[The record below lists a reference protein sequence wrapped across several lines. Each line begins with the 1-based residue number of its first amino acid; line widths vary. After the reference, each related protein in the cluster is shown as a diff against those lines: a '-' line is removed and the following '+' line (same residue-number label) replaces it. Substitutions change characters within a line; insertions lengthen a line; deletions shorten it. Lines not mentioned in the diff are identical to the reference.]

1 VSICAIVP
9 IQVQI
14 IDLLY
19 FILTCLLIGIDV
31 AAPSTKKH
39 ILNSNLSNLMHLSAD
54 LSPLELSC
62 RTIAPDD
69 LTDWHAHW
77 HHEFCLVLEGTP
89 TIGLAGGKIVSQA
102 DTLFLFKEGET
113 HGIWHPGPGIA
124 RLWLLEFKISSV
136 VRTHFRELF
145 ERPPEQRILK
155 LSVGQRQRFSSACQK
170 LAFEKDAPGFLN
182 TIAASA
188 WLTLLLVNV
197 TRWLLTNPG
206 LDFVD
211 GKEEIDPRCFELW
224 QKIHRQV
231 FRPATTGPMLFGL
244 NPCHDSLRHRFRKI
258 FGISP
263 QGMLIRLRMDR
274 AKELLRT
281 TNLSVKE
288 IAEEIGYSRQH
299 DLTRAFHK
307 YTGTSPSEW
316 KSRVNESG

>member
-1 VSICAIVP
+1 
-9 IQVQI
+9 
-14 IDLLY
+14 
-19 FILTCLLIGIDV
+19 
-31 AAPSTKKH
+31 
-39 ILNSNLSNLMHLSAD
+39 MHLSAD

-62 RTIAPDD
+62 RALAPGD
-69 LTDWHAHW
+69 LIDWHAHW
-77 HHEFCLVLEGTP
+77 HQEFCLVLEGAP
-89 TIGLAGGKIVSQA
+89 TIGHAASKTASQP
-102 DTLFLFKEGET
+102 DTLILFEEGET
-113 HGIWHPGPGIA
+113 HGIWNHGPGTA
-124 RLWLLEFKISSV
+124 RVWSLEFNISSAAKS
-136 VRTHFRELF
+136 HFSELF
-145 ERPPEQRILK
+145 ERSPEQRVLG
-155 LSVGQRQRFSSACQK
+155 LSAGQRQRFNSACQK

-182 TIAASA
+182 TIASSA

-197 TRWLLTNPG
+197 TRWLLANPG

-211 GKEEIDPRCFELW
+211 GKEEIDPQCFELW

-231 FRPATTGPMLFGL
+231 FRPVTTGPMLFGL

-274 AKELLRT
+274 ARELLRT

-307 YTGTSPSEW
+307 YIGMSPSEW
-316 KSRVNESG
+316 KSRANGDL